1 MLPSLKI
8 SLSNKLKLNVYD
20 IWLDIYGNN
29 KSYEN
34 QTKRIRLYKL
44 HFSLPQI
51 NLEDFII
58 FKSYFDHFE
67 PDVKDA
73 SELLELYLNDD
84 WLMFDFKYEPDLK
97 LLKIFSGDKL
107 EMQKFNLDFKEKY
120 LKLHLDSIKKKI
132 AKL

>member
-8 SLSNKLKLNVYD
+8 SLSNQLKLNVYD

-34 QTKRIRLYKL
+34 QTKRIMLYKL